1 MDNQTFNKVKAK
13 QFQTL
18 NQYVPIVARVHG
30 KSHPEFYDVQ
40 KVFDAISEKIK
51 EAGLKIPELNEEFSV
66 LRKITK
72 NYTVPDDVCES
83 FEAVY
88 TMLAELDKAYYA

>member
-1 MDNQTFNKVKAK
+1 MDNQTFNKVKTK
-13 QFQTL
+13 HFQTL
-18 NQYVPIVARVHG
+18 EQYVPIVARVHG
-30 KSHPEFYDVQ
+30 KSHPEFYNVQ
-40 KVFDAISEKIK
+40 KVFSAISEKTK
-51 EAGLKIPELNEEFSV
+51 EADSKIPELNKEFSV

-72 NYTVPDDVCES
+72 DYTVPDDVCES